1 MNQVERT
8 KFLLFT
14 KGELRRLYAL
24 YGAEFSLT
32 GIRCMKWIYREIRNE
47 IYLHE
52 VARVERLK
60 GMGKIAP
67 KEAVARKA
75 KLRKQYTR

>member
-1 MNQVERT
+1 MKQVERT

-14 KGELRRLYAL
+14 KGELRRFQAL
-24 YGAEFSLT
+24 YGVEFSLA

-47 IYLHE
+47 IYLYE
-52 VARVERLK
+52 VARIERLK
-60 GMGKIAP
+60 RMGKIAP

-75 KLRKQYTR
+75 KLKKRYAR